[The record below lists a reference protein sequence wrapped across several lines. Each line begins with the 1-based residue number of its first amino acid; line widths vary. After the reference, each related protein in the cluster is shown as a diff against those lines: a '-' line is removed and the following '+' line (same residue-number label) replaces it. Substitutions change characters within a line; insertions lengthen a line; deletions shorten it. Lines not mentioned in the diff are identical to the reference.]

1 MLISASLPGAG
12 QDVTAA
18 KSAAPDLMKRKLYKD
33 AINVLMRE
41 IKGLDEA
48 RGAKKYLM
56 LGECHYILKLYD
68 KARPWFYKADKHL
81 PDGKDKTIARY
92 RLACSAYRMGDRSGA
107 IKQIDTFAAKHT
119 SGRRTGTLLLFKMK
133 LLAQGGKSAEAA
145 VEGAYRQI
153 VGRGKA
159 SSKTAARTYGAAVRT
174 AADKLM
180 TDYYV
185 DTGRQEKAMNMY
197 ASLVSGFRSVRSQ
210 YAREKRP
217 IPRGLEQAHDNAAM
231 QLGLL
236 HAKANRYDEAVKW
249 LENVR
254 YDTLLMRRAR
264 LLLAQV
270 AYRRR
275 DFSHA
280 ASYLTRSDFI
290 ETVPKGAIQSDM
302 YLVLGLSEAAR
313 SGGDPRKV
321 ELYLQHVGPE
331 SGGYCQAQS
340 QLGDLYREK
349 GLGDRAVAA
358 YKNAQAS
365 PKYEA
370 HALYHL
376 AMLYVAQAKEQKDK
390 KLADKLFKQAAAA
403 FSRLAEK
410 YPTSQL
416 ARLAR
421 KSMDELLSMGFDL
434 TVARSDTEKIRHW
447 MKVAQAQ
454 AGQAPAARA
463 LLSIARLHHKAILDK
478 KTQAYVKPPNYAACA
493 AACDKLLD
501 AKVYGGR
508 DFDANTWQAVR
519 TEALYLRGRCHVTSA
534 SAGKAVGGKGMP
546 TYLRSAKMD
555 QAVDDFQTARKLVD
569 SKNLDMIKGIELGLL
584 AAMLKSDKDDLRKT
598 GRARFAELADEY
610 GADPRFQQLAMDL
623 ADWYT
628 RQGRLLDAAA
638 EYKGIADRG
647 ASQLA
652 KNDLL
657 KALLAAGKLFSR
669 SGTKALDSTSARKY
683 GIYICPR
690 EVFRVGGLLKTY
702 RPFRKKITV
711 AWPKDAKEIPA
722 AQALAIV
729 AKASG
734 IKFVWDKRREFRKDS
749 VGYYLAHKKLR
760 FDRLSGTTGEF
771 LEQILDPATHRLA
784 MDIGLTNQNPAP
796 PAGDAFR
803 DPAVEI
809 YDKRYE
815 WLRHNPLTKSYGSW
829 IGAHGGTAAMM
840 FNIIKRVESLTGTK
854 VLWADGI
861 DKDTILAAEFA
872 QVPGSETHKSLSCGQ
887 TLGTLLGTLEMRFKI
902 VPRNQAAEIFAQA
915 KDCYNDIRGIDPRS
929 KYGEQ
934 SLFLLAM
941 DFYRQKDFERMKI
954 VLKEYLK
961 LFDDPENKHYH
972 EACFWVGWV
981 FENDKRLREACY
993 WYNRAAAE
1001 QLVVYKVPD
1010 GKTPPTNQQLRTL
1023 CSYDTLFA
1031 LEESTPAAFKD
1042 ATLGEHLPEFVRL
1055 RSNVDVRLDLDQA
1068 DTNAP
1073 IRDRSIEKTRV
1084 IDVLYDILGELGL
1097 SFRVENINP
1106 KVAQKAYYRMA
1117 SACNDDGMLEQALNA
1132 CDLVLR
1138 RFPTSSRRRDAFKLK
1153 LEICK
1158 GMKDYRTVLATMEQ
1172 LRKELAGDVEAYQID
1187 FEIAWVYFELCDY
1200 RRAKGYFQK
1209 SLAAAKAPAERT
1221 KIRDGYAR
1229 ALLQS
1234 GNFAEALNQY
1244 RSLLKT
1250 ESQPLRKFIDR
1261 IMVWYLVQVADP
1273 KAAPPKLP
1281 ADAAKLM
1288 RWYTELT
1295 DQQRGRLPADILAK
1309 ATWVYYVVGRLDHH
1323 RKRVDLALE
1332 RFQAA
1337 GNSPD
1342 DWLAAEALYCAGMIH
1357 VRSGRVKEAVDAF
1370 QYMLISTKSTEG
1382 QVRALYTLAEC
1393 QQSLGNTKKA
1403 KMRFDQILN
1412 RFPDS
1417 PYAARARAK
1426 RSKTQPATMPQKP

>member
-1 MLISASLPGAG
+1 MLISVSVPLAG

-18 KSAAPDLMKRKLYKD
+18 KSAAPDLMKRRLYKD

-41 IKGLDEA
+41 IKGLDEPG
-48 RGAKKYLM
+48 GAKKYLM
-56 LGECHYILKLYD
+56 LGECHYMLKLYD

-81 PDGKDKTIARY
+81 PAGDNKTVAQY
-92 RLACSAYRMGDRSGA
+92 RLACSAYRMGDRNGA
-107 IKQIDTFAAKHT
+107 IKRIDAFVAKHT

-133 LLAQGGKSAEAA
+133 LLTRDGQSAESA
-145 VEGAYRQI
+145 VEGVYGQLS
-153 VGRGKA
+153 GRGKA
-159 SSKTAARTYGAAVRT
+159 SSRTAARTYGAAVRT

-185 DTGRQEKAMNMY
+185 AIGRQEKAMRMY

-210 YAREKRP
+210 YARERRP

-254 YDTLLMRRAR
+254 YDTQLMRRAR

-270 AYRRR
+270 AYKRR
-275 DFSHA
+275 DFHRA
-280 ASYLTRSDFI
+280 ASYLTTSDFI
-290 ETVPKGAIQSDM
+290 ETVPKGAMQSDM

-321 ELYLQHVGPE
+321 ELYLQRVGPE

-349 GLGDRAVAA
+349 GLNDRAIAA
-358 YKNAQAS
+358 YKNAEAS

-370 HALYHL
+370 HALYHM
-376 AMLYVAQAKEQKDK
+376 ATLYLAQAKKQKDK
-390 KLADKLFKQAAAA
+390 KLGDTLFKQSAAR
-403 FSRLAEK
+403 FSSLGEK

-447 MKVAQAQ
+447 MKLAQSQ

-463 LLSIARLHHKAILDK
+463 LLSIARLHHKAIRNK

-501 AKVYGGR
+501 TRVYGGK
-508 DFDANTWQAVR
+508 DFDPSTWQSVR

-534 SAGKAVGGKGMP
+534 SAGKAPRGKDMP
-546 TYLRSAKMD
+546 TYLPSAKLG
-555 QAVDDFQTARKLVD
+555 QAVADFQTARKLVD
-569 SKNLDMIKGIELGLL
+569 AKNLEMIKGIELGLL
-584 AAMLKSDKDDLRKT
+584 AAMLKSDTDDLRKT

-628 RQGRLLDAAA
+628 RQGRLLEAAA

-657 KALLAAGKLFSR
+657 EALLAAGRLFSR
-669 SGTKALDSTSARKY
+669 SGTKALDNTTERKY
-683 GIYICPR
+683 GIYICPP
-690 EVFRVGGLLKTY
+690 EVFKVGGLLKTY
-702 RPFRKKITV
+702 RPFRKKIAV
-711 AWPKDAKEIPA
+711 VWPEGAKDISA
-722 AQALAIV
+722 AQALGIV

-749 VGYYLAHKKLR
+749 VGYYLTHKKLK
-760 FDRLSGTTGEF
+760 FDGLSGTVREF

-784 MDIGLTNQNPAP
+784 RDIGLTDQKQAP
-796 PAGDAFR
+796 PTGDAP
-803 DPAVEI
+803 DEPAIEI

-815 WLRHNPLTKSYGSW
+815 SLRHDPLAKSYGSW
-829 IGAHGGTAAMM
+829 IGAHGGGTAMM
-840 FNIIKRVESLTGTK
+840 FNIIKRIESLTGTK

-861 DKDTILAAEFA
+861 DKDTILAAEFSR
-872 QVPGSETHKSLSCGQ
+872 VPGSETHKSLSCGQ
-887 TLGTLLGTLEMRFKI
+887 TLATLLGTLEMRFRI
-902 VPRNQAAEIFAQA
+902 IPRNQAAEIFARA
-915 KDCYNDIRGIDPRS
+915 KDCYNDIRRVDPRS
-929 KYGEQ
+929 KHGEQ

-993 WYNRAAAE
+993 WYNRAAGE
-1001 QLVVYKVPD
+1001 QLVVYKIPG
-1010 GKTPPTNQQLRTL
+1010 GKTPPTKQQLRAL

-1031 LEESTPAAFKD
+1031 LEESTPATFKD
-1042 ATLGEHLPEFVRL
+1042 ATLGEHLSEFVRL
-1055 RSNVDVRLDLDQA
+1055 RSNVDVRLDLDLP

-1073 IRDRSIEKTRV
+1073 IKDRSIEKTKV
-1084 IDVLYDILGELGL
+1084 IDVLHEILGESGL
-1097 SFRVENINP
+1097 SFRVENVNP

-1138 RFPTSSRRRDAFKLK
+1138 RFPSSSRRRDAFRLK

-1187 FEIAWVYFELCDY
+1187 FEIAWIYFELCDY
-1200 RRAKGYFQK
+1200 KRARSYFQK
-1209 SLAAAKAPAERT
+1209 SLAAAKAPIERT

-1229 ALLQS
+1229 ACLQS
-1234 GNFAEALNQY
+1234 GDFAEALTQY

-1261 IMVWYLVQVADP
+1261 LMVWYLVQVVDP
-1273 KAAPPKLP
+1273 KTTPPKLP

-1288 RWYTELT
+1288 RWYTELS
-1295 DQQRGRLPADILAK
+1295 DQQRARLPANILAK
-1309 ATWVYYVVGRLDHH
+1309 ATWIYYIAGRLDHH
-1323 RKRVDLALE
+1323 RKRTDLALE

-1382 QVRALYTLAEC
+1382 QVRALYTLAQC
-1393 QQSLGNTKKA
+1393 QQSLGNTRKA

-1426 RSKTQPATMPQKP
+1426 RSETQPASKPQKP

>member
-1 MLISASLPGAG
+1 MLIAASVPAAG

-18 KSAAPDLMKRKLYKD
+18 GSAAPDLMKRGLYKD

-48 RGAKKYLM
+48 GGAKKYLM
-56 LGECHYILKLYD
+56 LGECHYMLKLYD

-81 PDGKDKTIARY
+81 PDGNNKIVAQY
-92 RLACSAYRMGDRSGA
+92 RLACSAYRMGDRNGA
-107 IKQIDTFAAKHT
+107 IKQIDTFTAKHT

-133 LLAQGGKSAEAA
+133 LLTQGGKSAETA
-145 VEGAYRQI
+145 VEGVYKQI

-185 DTGRQEKAMNMY
+185 ANGRQEKAMNMY
-197 ASLVSGFRSVRSQ
+197 ASLVSGFRGVRSQ

-254 YDTLLMRRAR
+254 YDTLLMRRAC

-270 AYRRR
+270 AYKRR
-275 DFSHA
+275 DFSRA
-280 ASYLTRSDFI
+280 ASYLTKNDFI
-290 ETVPKGAIQSDM
+290 ETVPKGAMQSDM
-302 YLVLGLSEAAR
+302 YLVLGLAEAAR

-321 ELYLQHVGPE
+321 ELYFQRVGSE

-349 GLGDRAVAA
+349 GLNDRAIAA

-376 AMLYVAQAKEQKDK
+376 AGLYLAGAKEQKDK
-390 KLADKLFKQAAAA
+390 KLADKLFKQSAAK
-403 FSRLAEK
+403 FSSLGEK

-434 TVARSDTEKIRHW
+434 TIARSDTEKIRHW
-447 MKVAQAQ
+447 MKVAQSQ

-463 LLSIARLHHKAILDK
+463 LLSIARLHHKTVLDK
-478 KTQAYVKPPNYAACA
+478 KTQRYVKPPNYAACA

-501 AKVYGGR
+501 AAVYGGK
-508 DFDANTWQAVR
+508 DFDPKVWQAVR

-534 SAGKAVGGKGMP
+534 SAGKAPRGKGMP

-555 QAVDDFQTARKLVD
+555 RAVDDFRTARKLVD
-569 SKNLDMIKGIELGLL
+569 AKNLDMIKGIELGLL

-647 ASQLA
+647 AAQLA
-652 KNDLL
+652 RSDLL
-657 KALLAAGKLFSR
+657 EALLAAGRLFSR
-669 SGTKALDSTSARKY
+669 SGAKALGNTSEKEY

-690 EVFRVGGLLKTY
+690 EVFKVGGLLKTY

-711 AWPKDAKEIPA
+711 TWPKGAKEITA
-722 AQALAIV
+722 AAALEIV

-749 VGYYLAHKKLR
+749 VGYYLTHKKLR
-760 FDRLSGTTGEF
+760 FSGLSGTVSEF
-771 LEQILDPATHRLA
+771 LEQILDPATHRLDR
-784 MDIGLTNQNPAP
+784 DIGLTDRKPAP
-796 PAGDAFR
+796 PAGD
-803 DPAVEI
+803 DPVEPAIEI

-815 WLRHNPLTKSYGSW
+815 CLRHDPLAKSYGSW
-829 IGAHGGTAAMM
+829 IGAHGGRAAMM
-840 FNIIKRVESLTGTK
+840 FNIIKRIESLTGTK

-861 DKDTILAAEFA
+861 DKDTILAAEFN
-872 QVPGSETHKSLSCGQ
+872 QVPGWETHKSLTCGQ
-887 TLGTLLGTLEMRFKI
+887 TLATLLGALDMRFRI

-915 KDCYNDIRGIDPRS
+915 KDCYNDIRRIDPRS

-961 LFDDPENKHYH
+961 LFDNPENKHYH

-1001 QLVVYKVPD
+1001 QLVIYKVPD
-1010 GKTPPTNQQLRTL
+1010 GEKPPTKEQQQAL

-1031 LEESTPAAFKD
+1031 LEESTPATFKD

-1055 RSNVDVRLDLDQA
+1055 RSNVDIRLDLAPGDA
-1068 DTNAP
+1068 NAP
-1073 IRDRSIEKTRV
+1073 IKDRSIDKTRV
-1084 IDVLYDILGELGL
+1084 IDVLCDILSELGL
-1097 SFRVENINP
+1097 GFRVENVNP
-1106 KVAQKAYYRMA
+1106 KVARKAYYRMA
-1117 SACNDDGMLEQALNA
+1117 SACNDDGMLEQALNG
-1132 CDLVLR
+1132 CNLLLR
-1138 RFPTSSRRRDAFKLK
+1138 RFPASSRRRDAFKLK

-1172 LRKELAGDVEAYQID
+1172 LRKELAGDVEAYRID
-1187 FEIAWVYFELCDY
+1187 FEIAWIYFELCDY
-1200 RRAKGYFQK
+1200 KQSRSYFQK
-1209 SLAAAKAPAERT
+1209 SLGAAKDPAERT

-1229 ALLQS
+1229 VLLQS
-1234 GNFAEALNQY
+1234 GDFAEALNQY

-1250 ESQPLRKFIDR
+1250 ESQPLRSFIDK
-1261 IMVWYLVQVADP
+1261 IMVWYLVQVVNP
-1273 KAAPPKLP
+1273 KAVPPKLP
-1281 ADAAKLM
+1281 AEAIKLM

-1295 DQQRGRLPADILAK
+1295 DQQRNRLPADILAK

-1323 RKRVDLALE
+1323 RKRADLALE

-1357 VRSGRVKEAVDAF
+1357 VRAGRMKEAVDAF

-1382 QVRALYTLAEC
+1382 QVRALFTLAQC

-1426 RSKTQPATMPQKP
+1426 RSETQPAGMPKKP